1 MTNKTLHD
9 LSDQELKKLYESNKE
24 LRSQAWEDAYN
35 DAMFMQGEEFKE
47 LGADA
52 FDYHDHYSSF
62 YLTTPFKQGVKE
74 PEAVANELERDYM
87 TEENQVLYD
96 ELNRLTNEWESM
108 DYDEQYSDKGDE
120 LYQAMTDACDKLA
133 DGITEQLREYE
144 NVSDEE
150 VYDLFRQSAYDG
162 YMSDWEVNEKGE
174 VIETI
179 YKTYK

>member
-1 MTNKTLHD
+1 MKTLHD
-9 LSDQELKKLYESNKE
+9 LDDKELKDLYENNKD
-24 LRSQAWEDAYN
+24 LQTHAWEDAYN
-35 DAMFMQGEEFKE
+35 DAMFMQGEEFNC

-62 YLTTPFKQGVKE
+62 YLTTPIKQGAKE
-74 PEAVANELERDYM
+74 PEAVAHKLDRGYM
-87 TEENQVLYD
+87 TEENAKLYD
-96 ELNRLTNEWESM
+96 KLNELTDKWENM
-108 DYDEQYSDKGDE
+108 TFDEQQSDKGDE
-120 LYQAMTDACDKLA
+120 LYDKMIDACNKLA

-150 VYDLFRQSAYDG
+150 AYDLFKQNAYDG
-162 YMSDWEVNEKGE
+162 YMSDWTINEKGE